1 MTKEV
6 ALNLGFSH
14 GKVIMPNNDSELH
27 LGGGGGRGDFMRVRV
42 AVNITKSLCRGRNA
56 TFS

>member
-6 ALNLGFSH
+6 ALNLWFSH

-27 LGGGGGRGDFMRVRV
+27 LGGGGGEGGFH
-42 AVNITKSLCRGRNA
+42 ACLGCCEYY
-56 TFS
+56 